1 MELEL
6 DQLDAEVGDPGE
18 EEVVPETPSPVV
30 LRQCMIVSTN
40 SQDIDETYP
49 VGLFELVE
57 NGDTIRSIAIVLVAE
72 LEHRLVVA
80 VPETA
85 WHRTLARRQLPGGAL
100 LRPVSVQVDVVDRTV
115 ETLEP
120 PFACKVWIGILAPDS
135 EDYVTFA
142 PQDSAEPDV
151 NFAPGGP
158 HLLPSA
164 QSLVSAF
171 EQHFLFASAASGG
184 DRSSS
189 KKNAAFETRF
199 QKLEDS
205 VAAIA
210 ESLKGLQ
217 LQQPSSRPSALRKTK
232 PAWQESGQSAVAQSA
247 AAADQDVVRAARA
260 AGVPEEDIREM
271 AQLAARGRPHLG
283 DLPKPKGKQEN
294 KNVLSESEE
303 EPEEIVEGEDDLTG
317 SHPQLV
323 KSRDPLDRDC
333 RPFGKGQEERS
344 LFRGPARRCW
354 FGRRWRLCN
363 CSWGEKAC
371 GSPSYIAEDSFEKPP
386 ADFRCDREEHGR
398 GFSDDEPTSRSR
410 FCASYS
416 TCLARDAKS
425 GASLPDSSSPSLGS
439 GWCLG
444 LNSNERH
451 PPGESSLRTS
461 VGNGRSDVYRQG
473 AVAGGG
479 GDKPR
484 RASPHGFISS
494 SSTTCR
500 ERSSS
505 HPTGGRALDR
515 PLSAETG
522 RLRSTSR
529 QKEEIECEEDWQGRR
544 HCCERCGLFI
554 FNNSSSE
561 ERCKAKREREQ
572 GQRRRWLNRA
582 NPRYC
587 MKVGY
592 VAPAANL
599 AGRADPL
606 PAFSSTLD
614 SAGFLDDDA
623 SRMEHN
629 GRSGSA
635 WPCNLQQSDQFD
647 NEGNGKPPFDSDAV
661 RPPGSL
667 ASTVEVKTL
676 WNSMMRWLLQSR
688 CGPLKAFVH
697 SYYASQACRKNHPC
711 TVGPVWPMPLPYP
724 KWRKQGKNLSPHE
737 QALNSMVI
745 LLSWMHLGQASKVP
759 SSFSAAAPLTG
770 EQSGVVARLR
780 RLSSAWVGASAVDAE
795 AMGRTAAKIEA
806 MESTVHEL
814 TRRAVLLQDFQ
825 GSGGLVSAGNV
836 AQRFREELGVVAS
849 GEVTSEVQV
858 AKEIEADRLT
868 FGGRPSFNPMPF
880 LDEVTARVYEDPL
893 ACSMPP
899 EECLQEPPKVKI
911 RGKRSEVLKLLHKL
925 DDTGRLALFTPQ
937 EVRMWFRA
945 GAFSLI
951 KNQTKDR
958 LILDSRPH
966 NLLEEPL
973 SAYTQSD
980 ATFA

>member
-6 DQLDAEVGDPGE
+6 DQLDAEVGDPGG

-30 LRQCMIVSTN
+30 LRQCMIVSTD

-57 NGDTIRSIAIVLVAE
+57 NGDTIRSIAIVLIAE

-135 EDYVTFA
+135 EDYVTFE
-142 PQDSAEPDV
+142 PQDSEEPDV

-323 KSRDPLDRDC
+323 KAVTRLTEIAGHLAKDKKKD
-333 RPFGKGQEERS
+333 RS
-344 LFRGPARRCW
+344 LEALLDGV
-354 FGRRWRLCN
+354 
-363 CSWGEKAC
+363 
-371 GSPSYIAEDSFEKPP
+371 GS
-386 ADFRCDREEHGR
+386 
-398 GFSDDEPTSRSR
+398 
-410 FCASYS
+410 
-416 TCLARDAKS
+416 
-425 GASLPDSSSPSLGS
+425 
-439 GWCLG
+439 
-444 LNSNERH
+444 
-451 PPGESSLRTS
+451 
-461 VGNGRSDVYRQG
+461 
-473 AVAGGG
+473 GGG
-479 GDKPR
+479 GECATAPGGRKHVAALRALR
-484 RASPHGFISS
+484 RTLLKNPQQISDAIEKNMAEDFQMMSQLPGAGSVPVTARAWLEMRSRVQAYQTPVRLLWGVAGVLDSIRMNDIPQARARCGLLLAMGDQMSIDRGLWLVAGEISLEEPPPHGFISS
-494 SSTTCR
+494 PSTTCR

-544 HCCERCGLFI
+544 HCCERCGLI
-554 FNNSSSE
+554 ICSNSSSE

-592 VAPAANL
+592 VAPAANM

-606 PAFSSTLD
+606 PAFSSTLAVLAFWMTMRRGW
-614 SAGFLDDDA
+614 SI
-623 SRMEHN
+623 N
-629 GRSGSA
+629 VRSGSA
-635 WPCNLQQSDQFD
+635 WPCNLQQSEQVD

-770 EQSGVVARLR
+770 
-780 RLSSAWVGASAVDAE
+780 
-795 AMGRTAAKIEA
+795 RT
-806 MESTVHEL
+806 TW
-814 TRRAVLLQDFQ
+814 
-825 GSGGLVSAGNV
+825 GGG
-836 AQRFREELGVVAS
+836 
-849 GEVTSEVQV
+849 
-858 AKEIEADRLT
+858 
-868 FGGRPSFNPMPF
+868 PS
-880 LDEVTARVYEDPL
+880 
-893 ACSMPP
+893 P
-899 EECLQEPPKVKI
+899 E
-911 RGKRSEVLKLLHKL
+911 
-925 DDTGRLALFTPQ
+925 T
-937 EVRMWFRA
+937 
-945 GAFSLI
+945 
-951 KNQTKDR
+951 
-958 LILDSRPH
+958 
-966 NLLEEPL
+966 
-973 SAYTQSD
+973 
-980 ATFA
+980 